1 MKVLI
6 QRVSQAQV
14 CVDDDLVG
22 RIGAGMLLLVGVQ
35 RHDTEALVDK
45 MIQKV
50 LAYRLF
56 ADADG
61 KMNLNIQQSAG
72 GILVV
77 SQFTLAANTQ
87 KGLRP
92 GFSEAAEP
100 QRAKVL
106 FERFVNGLNDLHKP
120 VEQGIFA
127 ADMQV
132 TLTNDG
138 PVTFMLE
145 L

>member
-61 KMNLNIQQSAG
+61 RMNLNIQQSAG